1 MWKQVSTI
9 LKERKK
15 LQNLIS
21 YQKSTGKNLGGD
33 LNGTHMWEH
42 SSLPGSRIRSENQWT
57 SHPFFALILWSL
69 VTEFGDESF
78 TEERLSSHIHT
89 QNSNIPFLYVTNTK
103 NNIVFNAFR
112 SIPL

>member
-33 LNGTHMWEH
+33 LNGTHILME
-42 SSLPGSRIRSENQWT
+42 LTPLCLAAELGQRT
-57 SHPFFALILWSL
+57 SGL
-69 VTEFGDESF
+69 
-78 TEERLSSHIHT
+78 HIH
-89 QNSNIPFLYVTNTK
+89 FL
-103 NNIVFNAFR
+103 
-112 SIPL
+112 L

>member
-1 MWKQVSTI
+1 
-9 LKERKK
+9 
-15 LQNLIS
+15 
-21 YQKSTGKNLGGD
+21 
-33 LNGTHMWEH
+33 MWEH

-78 TEERLSSHIHT
+78 TEERLSSHINT
-89 QNSNIPFLYVTNTK
+89 QNSNIPFLYVTNTE

-112 SIPL
+112 SIHL